1 MYLLK
6 KTASLFTSLLTFSIV
21 FYSSIASA
29 ANLEI
34 INGNLF
40 DSRTGLTWQRLD
52 AVVVTQLPLNPQ
64 LNGARV
70 ATGNEINSLLPITF
84 GDTSTISND
93 SDIFTALSF
102 FSSSF
107 SSPIPNSPMSN
118 CTNCFSAWSLGHI
131 DPLVNP
137 NVNYE
142 QAFYS
147 FSRVT
152 VLGRFGRPTSLI
164 QYSGA
169 STIGSYDANSAWC
182 RDCNGAL
189 FTVLSVPEPS
199 TYLLFPLG
207 MMVLIVNYRRNK
219 TQ

>member
-1 MYLLK
+1 MYVLK
-6 KTASLFTSLLTFSIV
+6 KTASLFTSLLICSIV
-21 FYSSIASA
+21 FYSSLASA

-70 ATGNEINSLLPITF
+70 ATGDEINSILPLTF
-84 GDTSTISND
+84 GNTSTISND

-107 SSPIPNSPMSN
+107 SSSVPNSPTSN
-118 CTNCFSAWSLGHI
+118 CTNCFSGWTLGYI
-131 DPLVNP
+131 DPLINP

-142 QAFYS
+142 QAYYS
-147 FSRVT
+147 FSP

-164 QYSGA
+164 QYIGV
-169 STIGSYDANSAWC
+169 STIGSYDANSPWC
-182 RDCNGAL
+182 GDCNGAL

-207 MMVLIVNYRRNK
+207 IMLLIVNYRRNK